1 MSGNQPEGQMPIVLA
16 TYSTNKIIV
25 LKRYVSEQQKR
36 NKQTNTHKQSPGI
49 FLENA
54 SWGGV
59 KNYWGRGFL
68 FLPPLSLPSSSL
80 PLSLPPPPSPSF
92 PSPFLPL
99 EVGPLESSL
108 GAWGSAVSSP
118 SGVWGGA
125 SDEIEFSA
133 F

>member
-54 SWGGV
+54 SWGVSEIIKG
-59 KNYWGRGFL
+59 GFL
-68 FLPPLSLPSSSL
+68 FLPPLLSL
-80 PLSLPPPPSPSF
+80 PLSSP
-92 PSPFLPL
+92 
-99 EVGPLESSL
+99 
-108 GAWGSAVSSP
+108 
-118 SGVWGGA
+118 
-125 SDEIEFSA
+125 
-133 F
+133 